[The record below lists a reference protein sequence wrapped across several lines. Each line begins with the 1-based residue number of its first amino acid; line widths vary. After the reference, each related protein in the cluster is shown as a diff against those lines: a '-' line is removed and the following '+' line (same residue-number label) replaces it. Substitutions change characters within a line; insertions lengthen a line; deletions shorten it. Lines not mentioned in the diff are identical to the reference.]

1 MYRPTIY
8 FKYFLKM
15 KMYYTLYNIVEMC
28 SYILIIVKFAEPP
41 SIMGDEAVESNLSPP
56 VVRVVLHR
64 KLALECPVSGTP
76 PPNITWYKVLYLL
89 LLEYNPNKSVT
100 SCSLNKP
107 RR

>member
-1 MYRPTIY
+1 
-8 FKYFLKM
+8 
-15 KMYYTLYNIVEMC
+15 MYYTLYNIVEMC